1 MGQFRHSIV
10 VEGYNNYVQIIRDLN
25 IEPRN
30 LQHNK
35 MPLNLRNF
43 MHSPVDLHTSV
54 VQNMGYG
61 VVGMPSDPDSGSFSL
76 LSGFNHVFSQ
86 SQFVLATFGEYTVA
100 LIYQFDAGNYFIF
113 DSHACNGN
121 GITDSAGTSVLL
133 EFSSLNDLE
142 EHLTVVSFGCR
153 IARSRIPEQEIP
165 EIPEPEIP
173 EDQNKK
179 FRIVRR
185 VEVS

>member
-1 MGQFRHSIV
+1 MCTVHHPQKNYLQHC
-10 VEGYNNYVQIIRDLN
+10 NNYVQIIRDLN

-30 LQHNK
+30 LQHNE

-76 LSGFNHVFSQ
+76 LSDLNHVFSQ
-86 SQFVLATFGEYTVA
+86 SHFVLATFGEYTVA
-100 LIYQFDAGNYFIF
+100 LIHQFDAGNYFIF
-113 DSHACNGN
+113 DPHACNGN
-121 GITDSAGTSVLL
+121 GINDSAGTSVLL

-142 EHLTVVSFGCR
+142 EHLTWNSFTF
-153 IARSRIPEQEIP
+153 
-165 EIPEPEIP
+165 
-173 EDQNKK
+173 KK
-179 FRIVRR
+179 I
-185 VEVS
+185 SP